1 METQQEETNANGQES
16 PSFFKQHAL
25 GIKMLVV
32 VTLILLLLIPANM
45 VSNLIV
51 ERKERKEEAT
61 LDISSKWGGEQ
72 TLTGPIFSVPFK
84 FTQLS
89 EDKKLIEEHIGKIS
103 WVPEKLE
110 INMKV
115 DPEVRKRGIFGV
127 IVYRSKVKMSG
138 YFNPA
143 DLKIVDVSAEKIMLQ
158 KTAIELNWSD
168 LKGLVENIDFK
179 IGGTTYP
186 LEPDMSDK
194 GSLIALLDL
203 NPLMGN
209 KIPFECEFTIRGTNN
224 ISAIPLGKNTS
235 MTVISS
241 WPSPKFSG
249 NYLPDERTIDDKGFT
264 AVWKIP
270 QSSRPF
276 RQAWLG
282 SLRNFETTSFGVDFI
297 QPVNNYTSAERT
309 VKYALLLIA
318 LTFLC
323 FFFIENMK
331 GRNIHA
337 LQYTLVGLALVL
349 FYSLLV
355 SFSEYISFS
364 WSYLIAGFMT
374 STLISTY
381 IFAIIKDKITAIS
394 IFLTLGA
401 LYGFIYVL
409 VLQEDFALLFG
420 SVGLFVIL
428 AIVMNFSRK
437 LNWGTKLHS

>member
-1 METQQEETNANGQES
+1 METHQQETNTNDHES
-16 PSFFKQHAL
+16 PSFFKQNAIGL
-25 GIKMLVV
+25 KMLVV
-32 VTLILLLLIPANM
+32 VSLILLLLIPANM
-45 VSNLIV
+45 ISNLIE
-51 ERKERKEEAT
+51 ERKERKDEAT

-72 TLTGPIFSVPFK
+72 ILTGPMFSVPFK
-84 FTQLS
+84 FTHIND
-89 EDKKLIEEHIGKIS
+89 DKKTTEEHIGNIS
-103 WVPEKLE
+103 WLPEKLD
-110 INMKV
+110 ISMKLE
-115 DPEVRKRGIFGV
+115 PEVRKRGIFDV
-127 IVYRSKVKMSG
+127 IVYRSHVKMKG
-138 YFNPA
+138 FFNPA
-143 DLKIVDVSAEKIMLQ
+143 DLQIADVAAEKILLQ
-158 KTAIELNWSD
+158 KTNIELNWSD
-168 LKGLVENIDFK
+168 LKGLVENIEINIAGNK
-179 IGGTTYP
+179 LQ
-186 LEPDMSDK
+186 LEPDMTTK
-194 GSLIALLDL
+194 GTLLANLDL

-209 KIPFECEFTIRGTNN
+209 KIPFECEFTIRGTGN
-224 ISAIPLGKNTS
+224 ISAIPLGKTTS
-235 MTVISS
+235 MSVTST

-264 AVWKIP
+264 AIWKIP

-276 RQAWLG
+276 RQAWRG
-282 SLRNFETTSFGVDFI
+282 SHSDFSATAFGVDLI

-364 WSYLIAGFMT
+364 WSYLIACIMT
-374 STLISTY
+374 STLISSY
-381 IFAIIKDKITAIS
+381 LFAIIKDTKTSIS
-394 IFLTLGA
+394 IFITLTA

-420 SVGLFVIL
+420 SVGLFAIL

-437 LNWGTKLHS
+437 LNWGTRSIQ

>member
-1 METQQEETNANGQES
+1 
-16 PSFFKQHAL
+16 
-25 GIKMLVV
+25 
-32 VTLILLLLIPANM
+32 
-45 VSNLIV
+45 
-51 ERKERKEEAT
+51 
-61 LDISSKWGGEQ
+61 
-72 TLTGPIFSVPFK
+72 
-84 FTQLS
+84 
-89 EDKKLIEEHIGKIS
+89 
-103 WVPEKLE
+103 
-110 INMKV
+110 
-115 DPEVRKRGIFGV
+115 
-127 IVYRSKVKMSG
+127 MSG

-235 MTVISS
+235 MTVNSS